1 VRHQQPVQV
10 QALRPLDARHWLQLS
25 ELQSVHPQGMTRRPH
40 REREHGRSAMCP
52 ASNLNAFPELRWV
65 LRVCQDVALQPK
77 CRSAGVLT
85 LSTAPTLVRSFL
97 LAPGADASPA
107 SPSLVSLAT
116 STALRWF
123 GTALLRNCNCAIN
136 AAGQD
141 RVQCH
146 WCQSEVKLHTILV

>member
-1 VRHQQPVQV
+1 VPSI
-10 QALRPLDARHWLQLS
+10 PN
-25 ELQSVHPQGMTRRPH
+25 P
-40 REREHGRSAMCP
+40 
-52 ASNLNAFPELRWV
+52 NAFAELRWV
-65 LRVCQDVALQPK
+65 LRDCQDVALQPK
-77 CRSAGVLT
+77 CRSAGVLS

-123 GTALLRNCNCAIN
+123 GTALSRNCNCAIN

-146 WCQSEVKLHTILV
+146 WCQSGVKLHTILVQHEQSTLRLRTDHLLEAHVTFKG